1 MRKLENR
8 EKKSKKNDIRKNVIF
23 VGLLKLI
30 IS

>member
-8 EKKSKKNDIRKNVIF
+8 EKKSKKNDILSNVIF